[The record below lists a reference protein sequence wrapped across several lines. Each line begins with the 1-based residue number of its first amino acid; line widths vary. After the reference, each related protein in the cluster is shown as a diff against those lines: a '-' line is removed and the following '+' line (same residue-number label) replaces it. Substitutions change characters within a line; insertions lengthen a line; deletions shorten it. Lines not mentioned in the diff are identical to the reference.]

1 MSVYTPLTLKEV
13 QDFAAPY
20 GLEVVDLIPIQ
31 GGIQN
36 TNYFL
41 VAQDG
46 THYVLT
52 VFEDMDEQAAGEL
65 VPVLEHL
72 GEAGLAVA
80 VPLSYAGKAIHSIKQ
95 KPAQIAPRLIG
106 EHPMPASI
114 AQVEAIAVAQAKMHV
129 ALKDFPLKRAFVRDH
144 AYWLAVSQEIK
155 PSLSEADKVLLSKL
169 LGLYEAL
176 TAIYPDRPK
185 GFIHSDLF
193 RDNTLFEGDQLQGIL
208 DFYELNQDE
217 WLFDIAITLNDFCT
231 EYPQVSLNEDKA
243 MAFLKAYD
251 RIRPLTE
258 DEKACLE
265 LYLAMAAGRF
275 WMMRL
280 QVAQKN
286 ALQGRSG
293 DAILQKN
300 PLEMRNMLIERLK
313 FVTA

>member
-1 MSVYTPLTLKEV
+1 MSVYTTLTLKEV

-20 GLEVVDLIPIQ
+20 GLKAIDLIPIQ

-41 VAQDG
+41 VCEDQQ
-46 THYVLT
+46 YVLT

-72 GEAGLAVA
+72 GQAGLAVP
-80 VPLSYAGKAIHSIKQ
+80 VPLSHSGKAIHSIKD
-95 KPAQIAPRLIG
+95 KPAQIAPRLMG
-106 EHPMPASI
+106 EHPMPSTI
-114 AQVEAIAVAQAKMHV
+114 GQVEAIAVAQAKMHV
-129 ALKDFPLKRAFVRDH
+129 ALQDFKLQRNFVRDH

-155 PSLSEADKVLLSKL
+155 PSLSPADKVLLGKL

-176 TAIYPDRPK
+176 TAVYPDRPR

-193 RDNTLFEGDQLQGIL
+193 RDNTLFEGDQLNGIL

-217 WLFDIAITLNDFCT
+217 FLFAN
-231 EYPQVSLNEDKA
+231 
-243 MAFLKAYD
+243 AFLKAYETV
-251 RIRPLTE
+251 RPLTE
-258 DEKACLE
+258 DEKSCLE

-280 QVAQKN
+280 QVAQRN
-286 ALQGRSG
+286 AALGRNG
-293 DAILQKN
+293 EDILQKN
-300 PLEMRNMLIERLK
+300 PDEMRNMLIERLK

>member
-72 GEAGLAVA
+72 GQAGLAVA

-144 AYWLAVSQEIK
+144 AYWLAVSHEIK
-155 PSLSEADKVLLSKL
+155 PSLSDADKVLLSKL

>member
-20 GLEVVDLIPIQ
+20 GLEVGDLIPIQ

-72 GEAGLAVA
+72 GQAGLAVA
-80 VPLSYAGKAIHSIKQ
+80 VPLSYAGKAIHSIKH

-106 EHPMPASI
+106 EHPMPTSI

-217 WLFDIAITLNDFCT
+217 LLFDIAITLNDFCT

>member
-46 THYVLT
+46 KHYVLT

-72 GEAGLAVA
+72 GQAGLAVA

-243 MAFLKAYD
+243 MVFLKAYD

>member
-1 MSVYTPLTLKEV
+1 MSVYTTLTLKEV

-20 GLEVVDLIPIQ
+20 GLQVIDLIPIQ

-41 VAQDG
+41 VSEENK
-46 THYVLT
+46 HYVLT
-52 VFEDMDEQAAGEL
+52 VFEEMDEEGAAEL

-72 GEAGLAVA
+72 GQQGLAVP
-80 VPLSYAGKAIHSIKQ
+80 VPLHYAGQSIHRLKD
-95 KPAQIAPRLIG
+95 KPAQIAPRLMG
-106 EHPMPASI
+106 VHPMPSTL
-114 AQVEAIAVAQAKMHV
+114 AQVQAIAIAQAKIHV
-129 ALKDFPLKRAFVRDH
+129 ALQDFPLQRQTYRNH
-144 AYWLAVSQEIK
+144 GYWRQVSQQLK
-155 PSLSEADKVLLSKL
+155 DKLSVADKALLAEL
-169 LGLYEAL
+169 LGLYDAL
-176 TAIYPDRPK
+176 TAVYPDRPR

-193 RDNTLFEGDQLQGIL
+193 RDNTLFEGDQLRGIL

-231 EYPQVSLNEDKA
+231 EYPALSLNEEKA
-243 MAFLKAYD
+243 MAFLTAYSSV
-251 RIRPLTE
+251 RALTH

-280 QVAQKN
+280 QVAEKN
-286 ALQGRSG
+286 NAEGRTG
-293 DAILQKN
+293 CDILQKD
-300 PLEMRNMLIERLK
+300 PTEMRNMLIERLK

>member
-20 GLEVVDLIPIQ
+20 GLEVGDLIPIQ

-72 GEAGLAVA
+72 GQAGLAVA